1 MNSPEKEQWKKTAEK
16 MSKHKSNKNKSNQ
29 NNQNNQAKND
39 AQEIKETD
47 VQSLDSLE
55 TLEPL
60 QMNVDEKQGGSW
72 FFPAFIAFD
81 IIAIG
86 LIVCYFLGVF
96 SPKEVEPEYVEV
108 SFHQTTVE
116 TSDTMLD
123 QLAQVFETERKE
135 ACQERF
141 EHAMFLGDSLTE
153 GLGIYGYVKEKNV
166 LAIKGLNLLTAKD
179 YIKKI
184 AKKQPKYVFVM
195 LGINDLNCESFSMD
209 YNEKNYRKLIE
220 KIHKKSPDTKVYV
233 ESLLPVTSGFQKE
246 HKQLSNKRIVKFN
259 ERLAKLSTDYDYT
272 TYVDIHSL
280 YVNDKGNLPKKI
292 SADGYHLFSSAYE
305 PWIDYIKNDME

>member
-1 MNSPEKEQWKKTAEK
+1 MSSPEKEQWKRTKEK
-16 MSKHKSNKNKSNQ
+16 MSKEKQSNQ
-29 NNQNNQAKND
+29 NEVN
-39 AQEIKETD
+39 D
-47 VQSLDSLE
+47 VQEDNQSVDTQKGSL
-55 TLEPL
+55 
-60 QMNVDEKQGGSW
+60 
-72 FFPAFIAFD
+72 FFPLFIAFD

-86 LIVCYFLGVF
+86 LIACYFLGVF
-96 SPKEVEPEYVEV
+96 TPKEVEPEYVEV
-108 SFHQTTVE
+108 HFHQTTIE

-141 EHAMFLGDSLTE
+141 EQAMFLGDSLSE

-166 LAIKGLNLLTAKD
+166 LAVKGLNLLTAKD

-184 AKKQPKYVFVM
+184 AKKKPKYVFVM

-233 ESLLPVTSGFQKE
+233 ESLLPVTSGFAKE

-259 ERLAKLSTDYDYT
+259 ARLAKLSTEYDYT
-272 TYVDIHSL
+272 TYVDLHSL
-280 YVNDKGNLPKKI
+280 YVNEKGNLPKKI
-292 SADGYHLFSSAYE
+292 SADGYHLLSSAYE
-305 PWIDYIKNDME
+305 PWIEYIKNGMDQ